1 MLVAFVKHIN
11 YSTCAGKWQGIS
23 CVEVE
28 IILCGDRCVNCNNI
42 CPLGMGI
49 VAFFV
54 SLVVLCYKVQW
65 GRGMMAFCVSLGV
78 LFYYKASGSS

>member
-1 MLVAFVKHIN
+1 MLIVITFVRW
-11 YSTCAGKWQGIS
+11 GR
-23 CVEVE
+23 E
-28 IILCGDRCVNCNNI
+28 
-42 CPLGMGI
+42 I

-78 LFYYKASGSS
+78 LFYYKARIVERNIC